1 MLKKLILVAL
11 VALLSACAKTPSSQV
26 AVNPLTY
33 TDIPDPDIIRVGE
46 DYYMVSTTMYY
57 CPGAPVMR
65 SRDLVHWEIV
75 SYIYD
80 VIEDDDIYNLR
91 DGKNAYGKGQWAT
104 TLRYNDGP
112 LQRRRLLRPVRGE
125 RPAEDVLVQD
135 S

>member
-1 MLKKLILVAL
+1 MKHSLLLLAACLVLA
-11 VALLSACAKTPSSQV
+11 AGCTASPKEQV

-46 DYYMVSTTMYY
+46 DYYMVSTTMYF
-57 CPGAPVMR
+57 CPGAPIMH

-75 SYIYD
+75 NYIYD

-91 DGKNAYGKGQWAT
+91 NGRNAT
-104 TLRYNDGP
+104 TAPITPCSSRTTS
-112 LQRRRLLRPVRGE
+112 RRRTCTARRT
-125 RPAEDVLVQD
+125 